1 MRKYKK
7 EIEISLD
14 LNISIDKNILY
25 VMHVDDSIKIDDLI
39 NYLNKL
45 SGAHIM
51 LYVKDSKFDFNKFVR
66 SVDSEFFDVFNN
78 IKEKKN
84 FRVFIMINP
93 QDRVRSQTDRDK
105 ASPSD
110 KASIDLPVQSSS
122 NHT

>member
-93 QDRVRSQTDRDK
+93 
-105 ASPSD
+105 
-110 KASIDLPVQSSS
+110 
-122 NHT
+122 